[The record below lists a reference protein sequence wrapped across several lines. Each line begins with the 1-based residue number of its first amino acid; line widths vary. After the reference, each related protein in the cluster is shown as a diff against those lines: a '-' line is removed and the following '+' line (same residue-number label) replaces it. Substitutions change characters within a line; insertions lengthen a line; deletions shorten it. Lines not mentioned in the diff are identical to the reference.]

1 MPKTLVTG
9 ANGFVAA
16 SIIDALI
23 LQYGHTVT
31 GSVRTLSKGEQIIAT
46 HPEYAGK
53 LDFVVVSDYAKEGT
67 WDKTFQEGNFDY
79 VIHTAAPLLDNL
91 ENTDFVKHYL
101 EPSVHGATELLKS
114 AKAYGKSVKAIVV
127 TGSCNAM
134 TTGMDVDSRVF
145 SSDSWLPVTIDDAIK
160 AQHPYISYCVAKAE
174 SEKAIW
180 KFVKEEKPVFSV
192 TNLLP
197 CLIFGPPLQP
207 VQSLKKIN
215 YSNDVFYSLF
225 NGTYEV
231 TPDTSFPSYIDVRDL
246 ATAHILSL
254 TTPAVFNQRLA
265 VGGAQ
270 YSSQLAV
277 DSLKKVPEV
286 ASRLPKD
293 GSEVPKKFVITDV
306 EKWNEALGLKLR
318 TAEETFGDAARK
330 ILELEKILGGK

>member
-101 EPSVHGATELLKS
+101 EPSVHG
-114 AKAYGKSVKAIVV
+114 
-127 TGSCNAM
+127 
-134 TTGMDVDSRVF
+134 RVF